1 MRDIPVFA
9 TDNGVASLALR
20 QIPYRGEA
28 FVRVQD
34 SCAPDAFVEE
44 CAAFCHAAGAARVYA
59 AGSAVPAR
67 YPLYTEIWQM
77 TCPRAALLGAEACAV
92 PVTADTLPAWQACC
106 NARMRGVPA
115 AAFFDAS
122 DAGALL
128 ARGGAYFIQQNGA
141 QIGIGEVSDACLR
154 VVAATKPG
162 AGETVVRTLAGLL
175 AGETVS
181 LETASENS
189 RALRLYLRL
198 GFRKTAVLT
207 RWFTIFEECQGK
219 PLDKARK
226 MGYTLD
232 CQGNQLDT
240 EGRYG

>member
-1 MRDIPVFA
+1 MRDIPVFT
-9 TDNGVASLALR
+9 TDNGVASLVLR

-34 SCAPDAFVEE
+34 TCAPDAFLDE
-44 CAAFCHAAGAARVYA
+44 CAAFCRAAGAVRVFA
-59 AGSAVPAR
+59 AGSAVPAHR
-67 YPLYTEIWQM
+67 PLYTEIWQM
-77 TCPRAALLGAEACAV
+77 ACPRAALLGADACAV
-92 PVTADTLPAWQACC
+92 PVTADTLSAWQTCC

-115 AAFFDAS
+115 AAFLDDS

-128 ARGGAYFIQQNGA
+128 ARGGAYFIQQDGA

-175 AGETVS
+175 TGDTVS
-181 LETASENS
+181 LETASENR

-207 RWFTIFEECQGK
+207 RWFTVFEDCQGK
-219 PLDKARK
+219 PLDKTRK

-232 CQGNQLDT
+232 C
-240 EGRYG
+240 